1 MNDRYNLFMRKYSVI
16 LLVILS
22 ILLAG
27 CAQQEA
33 HAEQVIV
40 VSKTT
45 LTQKS
50 QNLTNIDPEINQST
64 PTFEPTSTLRPSS
77 TALASPTPIPSFT
90 TVPSA
95 TPIPDSVYLKGV
107 TSFRQY

>member
-1 MNDRYNLFMRKYSVI
+1 MRKYSVI

-64 PTFEPTSTLRPSS
+64 QRLNPPAHYAPVPLHWPAQPR
-77 TALASPTPIPSFT
+77 SPRS
-90 TVPSA
+90 
-95 TPIPDSVYLKGV
+95 
-107 TSFRQY
+107 RQ